1 MSQTGRAIAG
11 VAFLGIA
18 AMIATGWWWPSTATA
33 DDEITEPVR
42 FVEIDNDSGN
52 VSVRADD
59 VETTTVHQRFRYH
72 WNEPDTA
79 FTVEDGTLE
88 LNGCGWQCDIDYEV
102 VVPLG
107 ATVSGTANSGNIEL
121 DGVSGVD
128 VSADSGHVTL
138 SGVDGPIKA
147 DADSG
152 NISGEDV
159 SGPIEVQADSGNIEL
174 TLAEPGDITA
184 RADSGTIEL
193 VLPDVAYQVSSQVDS
208 GSEEIDVRTDPDSPY
223 VLDLDADSGSIEVRT
238 G

>member
-1 MSQTGRAIAG
+1 MSRTGRAIAG
-11 VAFLGIA
+11 VVFLGVA

-33 DDEITEPVR
+33 DDEVTEPVR
-42 FVEIDNDSGN
+42 VVEIDNDSGS

-79 FTVEDGTLE
+79 FAVEDGTLE
-88 LNGCGWQCDIDYEV
+88 LAGCGWQCDVDYEV

-107 ATVSGTANSGNIEL
+107 TTVRGSADSGSIEL

-128 VSADSGHVTL
+128 VSADSGNVTL
-138 SGVDGPIKA
+138 SGVTGPIKA

-152 NISGEDV
+152 NVSGEDV
-159 SGPIEVQADSGNIEL
+159 SGPIEVQADSGNVEL
-174 TLAEPGDITA
+174 TLAEPGDVTA
-184 RADSGTIEL
+184 QADSGSIEL
-193 VLPDVAYQVSSQVDS
+193 TLPDVAYRVSSRVDS

-223 VLDLDADSGSIEVRT
+223 LLDLDADSGNIEVRI